1 MDHKYFSFKACKNY
15 LNHYIGSY
23 RSHDLKKKFR
33 ETNTSFLSFQIEFDK
48 AVYIYLI
55 EHTFW
60 FNQKVSLLIVDL
72 LDENPAVSKYCIIY
86 ILRMPES
93 CIDYRRQGDTCHF
106 LSLKKRYTYYKSYK
120 KITESSVIVIT
131 AMVII
136 F

>member
-23 RSHDLKKKFR
+23 RSHDLKKKIR

-48 AVYIYLI
+48 AVYKYLI

-72 LDENPAVSKYCIIY
+72 LDENPAVGK
-86 ILRMPES
+86 
-93 CIDYRRQGDTCHF
+93 
-106 LSLKKRYTYYKSYK
+106 
-120 KITESSVIVIT
+120 
-131 AMVII
+131 
-136 F
+136 